1 MFLSDGFNGESLNN
15 SWRSITEVGPSVS
28 DGALHI
34 VSPPY
39 HHRNPFVYL
48 TYDPFPKDTGFEFEV
63 RFRYVAVTGYGT
75 GFGISN
81 YDPRGG
87 NREGSNFLRVW
98 QDSTNY
104 PLSIFTAGSELL
116 YSTYHKDMSWHTVK
130 VVYTAD
136 RQYDL
141 FFDDTLVNSI
151 TVPLERDTGLWFG
164 NDREV
169 WPPGDWTGFE
179 VDYVQ
184 IKSY

>member
-1 MFLSDGFNGESLNN
+1 
-15 SWRSITEVGPSVS
+15 VS
-28 DGALHI
+28 GGALHI

-39 HHRNPFVYL
+39 HHQHPFVYL

-87 NREGSNFLRVW
+87 NHEGSNFLRVW

-179 VDYVQ
+179 VDYVR